1 MATNFRLVLH
11 AGADPYKAFNL
22 EKTEMFIG
30 RDMSNDI
37 VINDSEISRRH
48 ARLFL
53 QGTNYVLEDLGST
66 NGTFVNGQR
75 LVAPF
80 ALHPGETIMLGERIS
95 LTYEAYQKPV
105 EPTPEVEPFVQQ
117 PAMQPQQPMYTPQS
131 PYQVPSP
138 QVQQPFVMPQQVQA
152 VPAQQM
158 INANQQPVYAN
169 QIPLEPSV
177 TPLPDG
183 MKQRIPLW
191 VWIVMGILILMIIIL
206 VIDDFKL
213 WFIFGL

>member
-1 MATNFRLVLH
+1 MAANFRLVLH

-22 EKTEMFIG
+22 EKNEMFIG

-80 ALHPGETIMLGERIS
+80 VLHPGETIMLGERIS
-95 LTYEAYQKPV
+95 LTYEAFQKAP
-105 EPTPEVEPFVQQ
+105 EPAVNGSMDVYGQAQALP
-117 PAMQPQQPMYTPQS
+117 PQQP
-131 PYQVPSP
+131 VR
-138 QVQQPFVMPQQVQA
+138 
-152 VPAQQM
+152 
-158 INANQQPVYAN
+158 
-169 QIPLEPSV
+169 
-177 TPLPDG
+177 LPHTSA
-183 MKQRIPLW
+183 
-191 VWIVMGILILMIIIL
+191 IIIFRS
-206 VIDDFKL
+206 IPFAMQ
-213 WFIFGL
+213 

>member
-1 MATNFRLVLH
+1 
-11 AGADPYKAFNL
+11 
-22 EKTEMFIG
+22 
-30 RDMSNDI
+30 
-37 VINDSEISRRH
+37 
-48 ARLFL
+48 
-53 QGTNYVLEDLGST
+53 
-66 NGTFVNGQR
+66 
-75 LVAPF
+75 
-80 ALHPGETIMLGERIS
+80 
-95 LTYEAYQKPV
+95 
-105 EPTPEVEPFVQQ
+105 
-117 PAMQPQQPMYTPQS
+117 
-131 PYQVPSP
+131 
-138 QVQQPFVMPQQVQA
+138 
-152 VPAQQM
+152 M